1 MNNKI
6 NKHSKEYK
14 LAYEIADGL
23 NDLDSLEIHISFAES
38 YNESVLRKI
47 FNRVMSIPED
57 KIKRTRGALY
67 TYLVK
72 NHGGFGN
79 RG

>member
-1 MNNKI
+1 MSNEI
-6 NKHSKEYK
+6 NKKSKEYK
-14 LAYEIADGL
+14 LACEIADAL
-23 NDLDSLEIHISFAES
+23 NDMDSLEIHISFAES
-38 YNESVLRKI
+38 FNESVLRKI

-72 NHGGFGN
+72 NHGRFGN
-79 RG
+79 RS

>member
-1 MNNKI
+1 MSNKT
-6 NKHSKEYK
+6 NKQSKEYK
-14 LAYEIADGL
+14 LAYEIAEGL
-23 NDLDSLEIHISFAES
+23 NDLDSLDVHIAFTER

-72 NHGGFGN
+72 NHGGFSN

>member
-1 MNNKI
+1 MNNEI

-14 LAYEIADGL
+14 LAYEIAEAL
-23 NDLDSLEIHISFAES
+23 NDLDSLEIHISFAQS
-38 YNESVLRKI
+38 FNESVLRKI
-47 FNRVMSIPED
+47 FNRVMSIPEE

-72 NHGGFGN
+72 NHGRFGN

>member
-1 MNNKI
+1 MSNEI
-6 NKHSKEYK
+6 NKNSKEYK

-23 NDLDSLEIHISFAES
+23 GDMESLDVHIAFALS
-38 YNESVLRKI
+38 YNESVLRKY
-47 FNRVMSIPED
+47 FNKVMSIPED

-72 NHGGFGN
+72 QHGRFGH
-79 RG
+79 RA

>member
-1 MNNKI
+1 MNNEI
-6 NKHSKEYK
+6 NKKSKEYK
-14 LAYEIADGL
+14 LAYEIADAL
-23 NDLDSLEIHISFAES
+23 NDMDSLEIHISFAES
-38 YNESVLRKI
+38 FNEGVLRKI

-72 NHGGFGN
+72 NHGRFGN
-79 RG
+79 RS

>member
-1 MNNKI
+1 MDNETNK
-6 NKHSKEYK
+6 NSKEYR
-14 LAYEIADGL
+14 LAYEIADTL
-23 NDLDSLEIHISFAES
+23 NDLESLDLHISFVQS

-72 NHGGFGN
+72 NHGRFGN
-79 RG
+79 RS